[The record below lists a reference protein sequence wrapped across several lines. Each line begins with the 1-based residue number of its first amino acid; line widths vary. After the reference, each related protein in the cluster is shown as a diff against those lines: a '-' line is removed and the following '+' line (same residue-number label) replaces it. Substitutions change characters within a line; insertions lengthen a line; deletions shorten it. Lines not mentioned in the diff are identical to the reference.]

1 MISAGRLRWNAR
13 VMKAATTT
21 DSLGRRTSTFT
32 GGLYFR
38 TDMRERGAAE
48 VAYADGV
55 AVTTQYELRTRWPE
69 VARTTMTE
77 LDRIVV
83 RGKTLRI
90 ESIENADERDR
101 LAVIQCTEVV

>member
-13 VMKAATTT
+13 VMKASSGT

-32 GGLYFR
+32 GGAYFR

-48 VAYADGV
+48 VGYAEGV

-69 VARTTMTE
+69 IARTTMTE

-90 ESIENADERDR
+90 QSIENADERDR
-101 LAVIQCTEVV
+101 LAVIQCTEVL